1 MRPGAAGHAVT
12 TIAGSEGGTA
22 DGTGERVPG
31 RSTTAR
37 VRGSRARARVRR
49 LSSRPAGSLT
59 AVTAQCRIR
68 SEYADQLKAL
78 IATANARGVGLT
90 PEQTSFLPAGV
101 PGPPT
106 IESCYRSY
114 AGQVWWRTYY
124 CSTGHC
130 ELAASPGT
138 SKHGLGRAVD
148 FQDQNGELTFTSSG
162 YAWLTKNAARFGFS
176 QRPASQQGG
185 SSAEAWHWEVQ

>member
-1 MRPGAAGHAVT
+1 MGPGSAGCAVI
-12 TIAGSEGGTA
+12 TIGGRKMAQA

-31 RSTTAR
+31 RSATAR
-37 VRGSRARARVRR
+37 FAAVALVLGCVACRHV
-49 LSSRPAGSLT
+49 PALT
-59 AVTAQCRIR
+59 TVTAQCRVR

-78 IATANARGVGLT
+78 IATANAQGFGLT
-90 PEQTSFLPAGV
+90 PEQTSFLAAGV

-114 AGQVWWRTYY
+114 AGQVWWRSYY

-162 YAWLTKNAARFGFS
+162 YAWLTKNAARFGF
-176 QRPASQQGG
+176 
-185 SSAEAWHWEVQ
+185 

>member
-1 MRPGAAGHAVT
+1 MAPANGSQGA
-12 TIAGSEGGTA
+12 
-22 DGTGERVPG
+22 R
-31 RSTTAR
+31 
-37 VRGSRARARVRR
+37 RR
-49 LSSRPAGSLT
+49 LGFAAVALVLGCVACRHVPAVSEPAAASNGRLPDSALT
-59 AVTAQCRIR
+59 TVTAQCRIR

-114 AGQVWWRTYY
+114 AGQVWWRSYY